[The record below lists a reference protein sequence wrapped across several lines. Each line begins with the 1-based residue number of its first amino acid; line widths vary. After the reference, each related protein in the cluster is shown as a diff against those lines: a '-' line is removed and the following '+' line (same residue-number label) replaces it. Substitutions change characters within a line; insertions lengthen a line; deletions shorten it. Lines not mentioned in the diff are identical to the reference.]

1 MNDGRQHDLTA
12 AQRRAQDAVRSL
24 ARPAAD
30 PDFRARLKQDFMSG
44 ALAEKAGPAE
54 GAVDPGAGA
63 TPVSTAA
70 RKPLRPWMVWTPVAA
85 AAVLLV
91 MAFVTNPLPSPQV
104 IAVTGEG
111 TVTVDGRSFSAAD
124 RDAYAGLLGAGS
136 RLEVAGGASVDVL
149 YPGAMVMRVDS
160 GTEFDLPGRPGRWI
174 GRTLDAWLKTGEVT
188 IMTEGGFHGN
198 HLAVG
203 TPDGTAVISGTLANV
218 MVDDQLTC
226 ICLFEGHLRVESP
239 DADLGRVEAGKR
251 WVLHRDGSA
260 PEYLP
265 IAPPH
270 QEHMET
276 FAKDRREP

>member
-1 MNDGRQHDLTA
+1 MAMNDGNQHDLTA

-24 ARPAAD
+24 TRPAAD
-30 PDFRARLKQDFMSG
+30 PDFRARLKQDFMTG
-44 ALAEKAGPAE
+44 ALAQQAGQADA
-54 GAVDPGAGA
+54 AV
-63 TPVSTAA
+63 
-70 RKPLRPWMVWTPVAA
+70 RKPFRPWMAWAPVAT
-85 AAVLLV
+85 AAVILV
-91 MAFVTNPLPSPQV
+91 MVFVTNPLPAPQV

-111 TVTVDGRSFSAAD
+111 TVTVDGRTFSAAD
-124 RDAYAGLLGAGS
+124 RDAYAGLLGPGS
-136 RLEVAGGASVDVL
+136 RLEVAAGASVDIL
-149 YPGAMVMRVDS
+149 YPGAMVMRVES
-160 GTEFDLPGRPGRWI
+160 GSEFDLPGRPGRWI
-174 GRTLDAWLKTGEVT
+174 GRRLDGWLKAGEVS
-188 IMTEGGFHGN
+188 IMTEEGFHGN

-218 MVDDQLTC
+218 MVNDQVTC

-239 DADLGRVEAGKR
+239 DADLGNVEAGKR

-270 QEHMET
+270 QEHMEA

>member
-1 MNDGRQHDLTA
+1 MNDGNQHDLTA

-24 ARPAAD
+24 SRPEAD
-30 PDFRARLKQDFMSG
+30 PDFRARLKQEFTSG
-44 ALAEKAGPAE
+44 ALAERAGPAD
-54 GAVDPGAGA
+54 GAVHPDAGA
-63 TPVSTAA
+63 PPASTAA
-70 RKPLRPWMVWTPVAA
+70 RKRFRPWMVWTPVAVA
-85 AAVLLV
+85 AAILAMVL
-91 MAFVTNPLPSPQV
+91 VTNPLPAPEV

-111 TVTVDGRSFSAAD
+111 TVTVDGRSFRAAD
-124 RDAYAGLLGAGS
+124 RAAYAGLLGPGS
-136 RLEVAGGASVDVL
+136 RLEVAGGASVDIL
-149 YPGAMVMRVDS
+149 YPGAMVLRVDS
-160 GTEFDLPGRPGRWI
+160 GSEFDLPGRPGRWI

-198 HLAVG
+198 RLAVG
-203 TPDGTAVISGTLANV
+203 TPDGKAVISGTLANV
-218 MVDDQLTC
+218 MVDDLLTC

-239 DADLGRVEAGKR
+239 DADLGSVEAGRR

-270 QEHMET
+270 QEHMEA